1 MQFVSECMYIE
12 KRSECENLC
21 EVYVYNYDTQQL

>member
-1 MQFVSECMYIE
+1 MNAVCECMYIE
-12 KRSECENLC
+12 KRSERKNLC